1 MEFGPIIRALKRNK
15 VRFLLI
21 VVQIAIT
28 LAVVTNAITMIRD
41 EGQKMMKSS
50 GFDDDNIVWV
60 RTRPFAPGF
69 KDLPYRISAVN
80 ADLRAIQS
88 TPGVVAVAN
97 TNFLPWQGGG
107 SSGEVAAGGGD
118 GSKFRTQV
126 YYNTPGILDT
136 LGVHLVSGRNLR
148 DTDIDDDPNSKAPGT
163 AVISRDLE
171 KLMFKGQSAVGKQL
185 LESGGDGVVNVVG
198 VFDPFYNPYGWP
210 IHEYAV
216 FYAGHVS
223 RRGAQYLVRVKPGMM
238 KQTVPL
244 IEQRMLAANNGR
256 NIDMKTISEIK
267 DNYFAQGKIVRGG
280 MSMVIVLILI
290 VTGLGIVGV
299 TAFSVT
305 ERRKQIGTRRALG
318 ATKGAVLRYFLLE
331 NWIVTNTGLILGV
344 VAAYGLNILLV
355 TKTSG
360 AKLDWRY
367 VVAAVALLWLQ
378 GIVAT
383 LIPAMR
389 ATRFSPVIATRGA

>member
-41 EGQKMMKSS
+41 EGEKMLKRS

-60 RTRPFAPGF
+60 RTKPFAPAF
-69 KDLPYRISAVN
+69 KELPYRISVVN
-80 ADLRAIQS
+80 SDLRAIQAI
-88 TPGVVAVAN
+88 PGVVAVAN

-107 SSGEVAAGGGD
+107 SSGEVSAGGGD
-118 GSKFRTQV
+118 GSKFRTQM
-126 YYNTPGILDT
+126 YYNTPGILDA
-136 LGVHLVSGRNLR
+136 LGVHLVSGRPLR
-148 DTDIDDDPNSKAPGT
+148 DTDIDDDPNSKAPNP

-171 KLMFKGQSAVGKQL
+171 KLVFKGQSAVGRQL
-185 LESGGDGVVNVVG
+185 IDSDNTVVNVVG

-216 FYAGHVS
+216 MYAGHVS
-223 RRGAQYLVRVKPGMM
+223 SRGSTYLVRVKPGTMA
-238 KQTVPL
+238 QVVPL
-244 IEQRMLAANNGR
+244 MEKRMLQANNGR
-256 NIDMKTISEIK
+256 NIQMKTIDEIK
-267 DNYFAQGKIVRGG
+267 DTYFTQGRIVRGA
-280 MSMVIVLILI
+280 MSMVIALIVL

-331 NWIVTNTGLILGV
+331 NWIVTNAGLILGV
-344 VAAYGLNILLV
+344 AAAYGLNILLV

-367 VVAAVALLWLQ
+367 LAVAIVLLWLQ
-378 GIVAT
+378 GIIAT

>member
-41 EGQKMMKSS
+41 ESEKMMKQS

-60 RTRPFAPGF
+60 RTKPFAPGF

-80 ADLRAIQS
+80 GDLRAIQS

-107 SSGEVAAGGGD
+107 SSGEVSAGGGD

-136 LGVHLVSGRNLR
+136 LGVHLVSGRNIR

-171 KLMFKGQSAVGKQL
+171 KLLFKGKSAVGKQL

-267 DNYFAQGKIVRGG
+267 DIYFAQGKIVRGG

-344 VAAYGLNILLV
+344 LAAYGLNILLV

-367 VVAAVALLWLQ
+367 VVAAVILLWLQ
-378 GIVAT
+378 GMIAT

>member
-41 EGQKMMKSS
+41 ESVKMMKTS

-60 RTRPFAPGF
+60 RTKPFAPGF
-69 KDLPYRISAVN
+69 KDLPYRIAAVN
-80 ADLRAIQS
+80 ADLRAIKA

-107 SSGEVAAGGGD
+107 SSGEVAAGDGD
-118 GSKFRTQV
+118 GSKFRTQM

-136 LGVHLVSGRNLR
+136 LGVHLVSGRLLR
-148 DTDIDDDPNSKAPGT
+148 DTDIDDDENSKAPST
-163 AVISRDLE
+163 AIISRDLE
-171 KLMFKGQSAVGKQL
+171 RLVFKGKSAVGRQL
-185 LESGGDGVVNVVG
+185 KDSDNTIVNVVG
-198 VFDPFYNPYGWP
+198 TFDPFYNPYGWP
-210 IHEYAV
+210 IHEYAI

-223 RRGAQYLVRVKPGMM
+223 RRGATYLVRVAPGSM

-244 IEQRMLAANNGR
+244 IDQRMLQANNGR

-267 DNYFAQGKIVRGG
+267 DNFFAQGRIVRTA
-280 MSMVIVLILI
+280 MSMVIVLIVL

-318 ATKGAVLRYFLLE
+318 ATKAAILRYFLLE
-331 NWIVTNTGLILGV
+331 NWIVTNAGLILGV
-344 VAAYGLNILLV
+344 AAAYGLNVLLV
-355 TKTSG
+355 TKTAG
-360 AKLDWRY
+360 AKLDWRF
-367 VVAAVALLWLQ
+367 VLAAVVLLWLQ
-378 GIVAT
+378 GIIAT

>member
-28 LAVVTNAITMIRD
+28 LAVVTNAITMIHD
-41 EGQKMMKSS
+41 ESQKMTKSS
-50 GFDDDNIVWV
+50 GFDDDNLVWV
-60 RTRPFAPGF
+60 RTRPFSPAF
-69 KDLPYRISAVN
+69 KDQPYRVSVVN
-80 ADLRAIQS
+80 ADLRAIPAI
-88 TPGVVAVAN
+88 PGVVAVAN

-107 SSGEVAAGGGD
+107 SSGEVSAGGGD
-118 GSKFRTQV
+118 GSKFRTQI
-126 YYNTPGILDT
+126 YYSTPGILDT
-136 LGVHLVSGRNLR
+136 LGVHLVSGRPLR
-148 DTDIDDDPNSKAPGT
+148 DTDLDDDPNSKAPGM

-171 KLMFKGQSAVGKQL
+171 RLVFKGKSAVGRQL
-185 LESGGDGVVNVVG
+185 IETGDTVVNVVG

-216 FYAGHVS
+216 MYAGHVS
-223 RRGAQYLVRVKPGMM
+223 RNGATYLVRVKPGTM
-238 KQTVPL
+238 KEVVPL
-244 IEQRMLAANNGR
+244 IEKRMLLANDGR
-256 NIDMKTISEIK
+256 NIQMTTIDEIK
-267 DNYFAQGKIVRGG
+267 DIYFTQGRIVRGA
-280 MSMVIVLILI
+280 MSMVIALIVL

-331 NWIVTNTGLILGV
+331 NWIVTNAGLILGV
-344 VAAYGLNILLV
+344 AAAYGLNILLV

-367 VVAAVALLWLQ
+367 VAVAIVLLWLQ
-378 GIVAT
+378 GIIAT

>member
-60 RTRPFAPGF
+60 STRPFAPAF

-80 ADLRAIQS
+80 ADLRAIQA

-107 SSGEVAAGGGD
+107 SSGEISAGGGD

-136 LGVHLVSGRNLR
+136 LGVHLVSGRNIR
-148 DTDIDDDPNSKAPGT
+148 DTDLDDNPDSKAPGT

-171 KLMFKGQSAVGKQL
+171 RLVFKGERAGGKEL
-185 LESGGDGVVNVVG
+185 FG
-198 VFDPFYNPYGWP
+198 
-210 IHEYAV
+210 
-216 FYAGHVS
+216 
-223 RRGAQYLVRVKPGMM
+223 
-238 KQTVPL
+238 
-244 IEQRMLAANNGR
+244 
-256 NIDMKTISEIK
+256 
-267 DNYFAQGKIVRGG
+267 RGG
-280 MSMVIVLILI
+280 ERGVN
-290 VTGLGIVGV
+290 IVGG
-299 TAFSVT
+299 FYSVF
-305 ERRKQIGTRRALG
+305 K
-318 ATKGAVLRYFLLE
+318 
-331 NWIVTNTGLILGV
+331 
-344 VAAYGLNILLV
+344 
-355 TKTSG
+355 
-360 AKLDWRY
+360 
-367 VVAAVALLWLQ
+367 
-378 GIVAT
+378 
-383 LIPAMR
+383 PH
-389 ATRFSPVIATRGA
+389 

>member
-41 EGQKMMKSS
+41 ESVKMTKTS

-60 RTRPFAPGF
+60 RTKPFAPGF
-69 KDLPYRISAVN
+69 KDLPYRVAVVN
-80 ADLRAIQS
+80 ADLRAIQA

-126 YYNTPGILDT
+126 YFNTPGILDA
-136 LGVHLVSGRNLR
+136 LGVHLVSGRGLR

-163 AVISRDLE
+163 AIISRDLE
-171 KLMFKGQSAVGKQL
+171 RLVFKGQSAVGKQL

-198 VFDPFYNPYGWP
+198 TFDPFYNPYGWP
-210 IHEYAV
+210 IHEYAI

-223 RRGAQYLVRVKPGMM
+223 RRGAMYLVRVAPGSM
-238 KQTVPL
+238 KQTAPL
-244 IEQRMLAANNGR
+244 IERRMLQANNGR

-267 DNYFAQGKIVRGG
+267 DNYFVQGRIVRTA
-280 MSMVIVLILI
+280 MSLVIVLIIL

-331 NWIVTNTGLILGV
+331 NWIVTNAGLILGV
-344 VAAYGLNILLV
+344 AAAYGLNVLLV
-355 TKTSG
+355 TKTAG
-360 AKLDWRY
+360 AKLDWRF
-367 VVAAVALLWLQ
+367 VAAAVVLLWLQ
-378 GIVAT
+378 GFIAT

>member
-41 EGQKMMKSS
+41 ESVKMMKTS
-50 GFDDDNIVWV
+50 GFDDENIVWV
-60 RTRPFAPGF
+60 RTKPFAPGF
-69 KDLPYRISAVN
+69 KDLPYRIAAVN
-80 ADLRAIQS
+80 ADLRAIKA

-107 SSGEVAAGGGD
+107 SSGEVAAGDGD
-118 GSKFRTQV
+118 GSKFRTQM

-136 LGVHLVSGRNLR
+136 LGVHLVSGRNIR
-148 DTDIDDDPNSKAPGT
+148 DTDLDDDPNSKAPST
-163 AVISRDLE
+163 AIISRDLE
-171 KLMFKGQSAVGKQL
+171 KLVFKGKSAVGRQL
-185 LESGGDGVVNVVG
+185 KDSDNTVVNVVG
-198 VFDPFYNPYGWP
+198 TFDPFYNPYGWP

-223 RRGAQYLVRVKPGMM
+223 RRGALYLVRVAPGSM

-244 IEQRMLAANNGR
+244 IEQRMLQTNNGR

-267 DNYFAQGKIVRGG
+267 DNYFVQGRIVRTA
-280 MSMVIVLILI
+280 MSLVIVLIVL

-318 ATKGAVLRYFLLE
+318 ATKAAVLRYFLLE
-331 NWIVTNTGLILGV
+331 NWIVTNAGLILGV
-344 VAAYGLNILLV
+344 AAAYGLNVLLV
-355 TKTSG
+355 TKAAG
-360 AKLDWRY
+360 AKLDWRF
-367 VVAAVALLWLQ
+367 VAAAVVLLWLQ

>member
-41 EGQKMMKSS
+41 ESQKMLKTS

-60 RTRPFAPGF
+60 RSRPFAPAF
-69 KDLPYRISAVN
+69 KDQAYRISTVN
-80 ADLRAIQS
+80 ADLRAIQGI
-88 TPGVVAVAN
+88 PGVVGVAN

-107 SSGEVAAGGGD
+107 SSGEMGVGGGD
-118 GSKFRTQV
+118 GSKYRTQT
-126 YYNTPGILDT
+126 YTTTPGILDA
-136 LGVHLVSGRNLR
+136 LGVHLVAGRLLR
-148 DTDIDDDPNSKAPGT
+148 DTDLDDDPSSKAPST
-163 AVISRDLE
+163 VIISRDLE
-171 KLMFKGQSAVGKQL
+171 KLMFNGKSAVGQQL
-185 LESGGDGVVNVVG
+185 LDSGNSVSNIVG

-216 FYAGHVS
+216 MFAGHVS
-223 RRGAQYLVRVKPGMM
+223 RSGAMYLVRVKPGTM
-238 KQTVPL
+238 KQIAPL
-244 IEQRMLAANNGR
+244 IEKRMLQANDGR
-256 NIDMKTISEIK
+256 NIQLQTIDELK
-267 DNYFAQGKIVRGG
+267 DIYFTQGRLVRGA
-280 MSMVIVLILI
+280 MSIVIALIVL

-305 ERRKQIGTRRALG
+305 ERRKQIGIRRALG
-318 ATKGAVLRYFLLE
+318 ATKAAVLRYFLLE
-331 NWIVTNTGLILGV
+331 NWIVTNAGLILGV
-344 VAAYGLNILLV
+344 AAAYGLNVLLV
-355 TKTSG
+355 TQAAG
-360 AKLDWRY
+360 AKLDWRF
-367 VVAAVALLWLQ
+367 VAAAVVLLWLQ
-378 GIVAT
+378 GIIAT

>member
-41 EGQKMMKSS
+41 ESVKMTKSS

-60 RTRPFAPGF
+60 RTKPFAPGF
-69 KDLPYRISAVN
+69 KDLPYRIAAVSG
-80 ADLRAIQS
+80 DLRAIKA

-107 SSGEVAAGGGD
+107 SSGEVAAGDGD
-118 GSKFRTQV
+118 GSKFRTQM

-136 LGVHLVSGRNLR
+136 LGVHLVSGRILR
-148 DTDIDDDPNSKAPGT
+148 DTDIDDDENSKAPST
-163 AVISRDLE
+163 AIISRDLE
-171 KLMFKGQSAVGKQL
+171 RLVFKGKSAVGRQL
-185 LESGGDGVVNVVG
+185 KDSDNTIVNVVG
-198 VFDPFYNPYGWP
+198 TFDPFYNPYGWP
-210 IHEYAV
+210 IHEYAI

-223 RRGAQYLVRVKPGMM
+223 RRGAMYLVRVAPGSM

-244 IEQRMLAANNGR
+244 IEQRMLQANNGR

-267 DNYFAQGKIVRGG
+267 DNYFVQGRIVRSA
-280 MSMVIVLILI
+280 MSMVIVLIVL

-331 NWIVTNTGLILGV
+331 NWIVTNAGLILGV
-344 VAAYGLNILLV
+344 AAAYGLNVLLV
-355 TKTSG
+355 TKTAG
-360 AKLDWRY
+360 AKLDWRF
-367 VVAAVALLWLQ
+367 VAAAVVLLWLQ

>member
-118 GSKFRTQV
+118 GSKFRTQM

-344 VAAYGLNILLV
+344 AAAYGLNILLV

-367 VVAAVALLWLQ
+367 VVAAIILLWLQ

>member
-41 EGQKMMKSS
+41 ESVKMMKSS

-60 RTRPFAPGF
+60 RTKPFAPGF

-80 ADLRAIQS
+80 GDLRAIQS

-107 SSGEVAAGGGD
+107 SSGEISAGGGD
-118 GSKFRTQV
+118 GSKFRTQM

-136 LGVHLVSGRNLR
+136 LGVHLVSGRNIR
-148 DTDIDDDPNSKAPGT
+148 DTDLDDDPNSKAPAT

-171 KLMFKGQSAVGKQL
+171 RLVFKGQSAVGKQL
-185 LESGGDGVVNVVG
+185 LQSGDDGVVNVVG

-216 FYAGHVS
+216 MYAGHVS
-223 RRGAQYLVRVKPGMM
+223 RRGAMYLVRIAPGQM
-238 KQTVPL
+238 KQVVPML
-244 IEQRMLAANNGR
+244 EQRMLQTNNGR
-256 NIDMKTISEIK
+256 NIETKTISEIK
-267 DNYFAQGKIVRGG
+267 DMYFSEGRIVKGG
-280 MSMVIVLILI
+280 MSMVIGLIVLI
-290 VTGLGIVGV
+290 TGLGIVGV
-299 TAFSVT
+299 T
-305 ERRKQIGTRRALG
+305 
-318 ATKGAVLRYFLLE
+318 
-331 NWIVTNTGLILGV
+331 
-344 VAAYGLNILLV
+344 
-355 TKTSG
+355 
-360 AKLDWRY
+360 
-367 VVAAVALLWLQ
+367 
-378 GIVAT
+378 
-383 LIPAMR
+383 
-389 ATRFSPVIATRGA
+389 

>member
-41 EGQKMMKSS
+41 ESVKMTKTS

-60 RTRPFAPGF
+60 RTKPFAPGF
-69 KDLPYRISAVN
+69 KDLPYRVAAVN
-80 ADLRAIQS
+80 ADLRAIQA

-107 SSGEVAAGGGD
+107 SSGEVAAGDGD
-118 GSKFRTQV
+118 GSKFRTQM
-126 YYNTPGILDT
+126 YYNTPGILDA
-136 LGVHLVSGRNLR
+136 LGVHLVSGRNIR
-148 DTDIDDDPNSKAPGT
+148 DTDIDDDPNSKAPST
-163 AVISRDLE
+163 AIISRDLE
-171 KLMFKGQSAVGKQL
+171 RLVFKGKSAVGRQL
-185 LESGGDGVVNVVG
+185 KDSDNTIVNVVG
-198 VFDPFYNPYGWP
+198 TFDPFYNPYGWP
-210 IHEYAV
+210 IHEYAI

-223 RRGAQYLVRVKPGMM
+223 RRGAQYLVRVAPGSM
-238 KQTVPL
+238 KQTTPL
-244 IEQRMLAANNGR
+244 IEKRMLQANNGR

-267 DNYFAQGKIVRGG
+267 DNYFVQGRIVRTA
-280 MSMVIVLILI
+280 MSLVIVLIIL

-331 NWIVTNTGLILGV
+331 NWIVTNAGLILGV
-344 VAAYGLNILLV
+344 AAAYGLNVLLV
-355 TKTSG
+355 TKTAG
-360 AKLDWRY
+360 AKLDWRF
-367 VVAAVALLWLQ
+367 VAAAVVLLWLQ
-378 GIVAT
+378 GIIAT

>member
-41 EGQKMMKSS
+41 ESVKMMKTS

-60 RTRPFAPGF
+60 RTKPFAPGF
-69 KDLPYRISAVN
+69 KDLPYRVAAVN
-80 ADLRAIQS
+80 TDLRAIQA

-107 SSGEVAAGGGD
+107 SSGEVAAGDGD
-118 GSKFRTQV
+118 GSKFRTQM
-126 YYNTPGILDT
+126 YYSTPGILDT
-136 LGVHLVSGRNLR
+136 LGVHLVSGRNVR
-148 DTDIDDDPNSKAPGT
+148 DTDIDDDPNSKAPST
-163 AVISRDLE
+163 AIISRDLE
-171 KLMFKGQSAVGKQL
+171 RLVFKGKSAVGRQL
-185 LESGGDGVVNVVG
+185 KDSDNTVVNVVG
-198 VFDPFYNPYGWP
+198 TFDPFYNPYGWP
-210 IHEYAV
+210 IHEYAI

-223 RRGAQYLVRVKPGMM
+223 RRGAQYLVRVAPGSM

-244 IEQRMLAANNGR
+244 IEQRMLQANNGR

-267 DNYFAQGKIVRGG
+267 DNYFVQGRIVRTA
-280 MSMVIVLILI
+280 MSLVIVLIIL

-318 ATKGAVLRYFLLE
+318 ATKAAILRYFLLE
-331 NWIVTNTGLILGV
+331 NWIVTNAGLILGV
-344 VAAYGLNILLV
+344 AAAYGLNVLLV
-355 TKTSG
+355 TKTAG
-360 AKLDWRY
+360 AKLDWRF
-367 VVAAVALLWLQ
+367 VAAAVVLLWLQ

>member
-41 EGQKMMKSS
+41 EGQKMTKSS

-60 RTRPFAPGF
+60 RTKPFAPGF
-69 KDLPYRISAVN
+69 KDLPYRISVVN
-80 ADLRAIQS
+80 ADLRAIQA

-118 GSKFRTQV
+118 GSKFRTQM

-136 LGVHLVSGRNLR
+136 LGVHLVSGRPLR
-148 DTDIDDDPNSKAPGT
+148 DTDLDDDPNSKAPST
-163 AVISRDLE
+163 AIISRDLE
-171 KLMFKGQSAVGKQL
+171 KLVFKGQSAVGKQL
-185 LESGGDGVVNVVG
+185 LENGGDGVVNVVG

-216 FYAGHVS
+216 LYAGHVS
-223 RRGAQYLVRVKPGMM
+223 RTGAMFLVRVKPGTM

-244 IEQRMLAANNGR
+244 IEQRMLQANNGR
-256 NIDMKTISEIK
+256 NIDMKTVSEIK
-267 DNYFAQGKIVRGG
+267 DNYFAQGRIVRGA
-280 MSMVIVLILI
+280 MSMVIILILL

-331 NWIVTNTGLILGV
+331 NWIVTNAGLILGV
-344 VAAYGLNILLV
+344 LAAYGLNVLLV
-355 TKTSG
+355 TMTSG

-367 VVAAVALLWLQ
+367 VAIAIVLLWLQ
-378 GIVAT
+378 GIIAT

>member
-41 EGQKMMKSS
+41 ESVKMMKTS

-60 RTRPFAPGF
+60 RTKPFALGF
-69 KDLPYRISAVN
+69 KDLPYRVAVVN
-80 ADLRAIQS
+80 ADLRAIQA

-126 YYNTPGILDT
+126 YYNTPGILDA
-136 LGVHLVSGRNLR
+136 LGVHLVSGRGLR

-171 KLMFKGQSAVGKQL
+171 RLVFKGQSAVGKQL

-198 VFDPFYNPYGWP
+198 TFDPFYNPYGWP
-210 IHEYAV
+210 IHEYAI

-223 RRGAQYLVRVKPGMM
+223 RRGAMYLVRVAPGSM

-244 IEQRMLAANNGR
+244 IEQRMLQANNGR

-267 DNYFAQGKIVRGG
+267 DNYFVQGRIVRTA
-280 MSMVIVLILI
+280 MSLVIVLIIL

-331 NWIVTNTGLILGV
+331 NWIVTNAGLILGV
-344 VAAYGLNILLV
+344 AAAYGLNVLLV
-355 TKTSG
+355 TKTAG
-360 AKLDWRY
+360 AKLDWRF
-367 VVAAVALLWLQ
+367 VAAAVVLLWLQ
-378 GIVAT
+378 GIIAT

>member
-41 EGQKMMKSS
+41 EGQKMMKTS

-60 RTRPFAPGF
+60 STRPFAPAF

-107 SSGEVAAGGGD
+107 SSGEVAGGGGD
-118 GSKFRTQV
+118 GSKFRTQM
-126 YYNTPGILDT
+126 YTNTPGILDT

-148 DTDIDDDPNSKAPGT
+148 DTDIDDDPDSKAPGT

-171 KLMFKGQSAVGKQL
+171 RLVFKGQSAVGKQL
-185 LESGGDGVVNVVG
+185 LDGSDSGTNVVG

-210 IHEYAV
+210 IHEYAI

-223 RRGAQYLVRVKPGMM
+223 RRGAQYLVRVRPGTM

-244 IEQRMLAANNGR
+244 IEQRMMQANNGR
-256 NIDMKTISEIK
+256 NISMKTISEIK
-267 DNYFAQGKIVRGG
+267 DTYFAQGRIVRGG
-280 MSMVIVLILI
+280 MSMVILLILI

-331 NWIVTNTGLILGV
+331 NWIVTNAGLILGV
-344 VAAYGLNILLV
+344 AVAYGLNVLLV

-360 AKLDWRY
+360 AKLDWRI
-367 VVAAVALLWLQ
+367 VIAAIILIWLQ
-378 GIVAT
+378 GIIAT